1 MADEIITEL
10 TTKVL
15 RKSKGAKVAFGD
27 YISVYYEGRFLD
39 DQDFDA
45 NYDFLNHRPYG
56 QAVSAFQDEGNIF
69 IRDANEAYPFSFTL
83 GNGEVIQGW
92 DLGLEG
98 RRLGEVVELTIP
110 ASLAYGEIGAGDS
123 IPPNTPLEFTV
134 ELVEAYRIATEE
146 NPSPE
151 PFLLPNL
158 KDFGIKTKALG
169 LKAKHLGRVRDTMIG
184 LDGSDVMNGQN
195 DVDLLLGLNG
205 KDKLYG
211 AGGGDLMLGGKGQ
224 DRFVYKDITES
235 LAFKGLSDMIFGF
248 QKKDKIDLKALNKDE
263 TLTFIESEKF
273 SGVAGEVRFNVGL
286 KTSSLQ
292 LDTDGDGSA
301 EFEILMPKTTLFT
314 EANLLF

>member
-27 YISVYYEGRFLD
+27 YIAVYYEGRFID
-39 DQDFDA
+39 DQIFDA
-45 NYDFLNHRPYG
+45 NYNYLENRPYS
-56 QAVSAFQDEGNIF
+56 QPLTAFQNEGNIF
-69 IRDANEAYPFSFTL
+69 VRETSEAYPFSFTL
-83 GNGEVIQGW
+83 GYGEVIQGW

-134 ELVEAYRIATEE
+134 ELLGVNPAPTEE

-195 DVDLLLGLNG
+195 DVDLLLGLKG

-211 AGGGDLMLGGKGQ
+211 VGGGDLMLGGKGQ

-235 LAFKGLSDMIFGF
+235 LAFKGLRDMIFGF

-314 EANLLF
+314 EANLIF